1 MALIDFFLRQTATIT
16 PFVREGAGAPIYGP
30 PETRR
35 CRMERGKNIEYTY
48 KNPAGTI
55 EQIVAKAKMFCTG
68 APIPDKSLV
77 ECDGQKYMVIG
88 CEVLNTFADHHL
100 EVILQ

>member
-1 MALIDFFLRQTATIT
+1 MIDFFLRQTATIT

-35 CRMERGKNIEYTY
+35 CRMERGKHIQYVHKY
-48 KNPAGTI
+48 ADGPL
-55 EQIVAKAKMFCTG
+55 EQILASARMFCTG
-68 APIPDKSLV
+68 EAIPDKSLV
-77 ECDGQKYMVIG
+77 ECDGQKFVVVG
-88 CEVLNTFADHHL
+88 CDVLNAFADHHL